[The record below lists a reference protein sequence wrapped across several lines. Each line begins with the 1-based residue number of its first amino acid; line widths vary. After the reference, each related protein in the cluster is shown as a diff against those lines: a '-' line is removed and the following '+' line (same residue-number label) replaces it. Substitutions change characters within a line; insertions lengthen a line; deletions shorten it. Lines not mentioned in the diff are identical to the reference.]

1 MALTDTI
8 GGQVFPTWDTS
19 TLAPEKPCT
28 VTIQLQMVLEE
39 ATYASKM
46 VGDATSITSSPIARK
61 IRDISSF
68 LDTLNKTLK
77 RENLPR
83 TTL

>member
-46 VGDATSITSSPIARK
+46 DGEATSIISTPIARN

-68 LDTLNKTLK
+68 LDSLNKTLK
-77 RENLPR
+77 REKLPR
-83 TTL
+83 AAL

>member
-1 MALTDTI
+1 
-8 GGQVFPTWDTS
+8 
-19 TLAPEKPCT
+19 
-28 VTIQLQMVLEE
+28 MVLEE